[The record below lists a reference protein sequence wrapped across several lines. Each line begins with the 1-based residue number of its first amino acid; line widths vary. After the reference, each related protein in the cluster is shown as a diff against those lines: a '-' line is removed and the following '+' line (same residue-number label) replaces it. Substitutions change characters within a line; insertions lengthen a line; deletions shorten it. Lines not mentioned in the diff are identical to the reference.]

1 MPITQ
6 LPDPPLRSQ
15 SQQDFSDTA
24 DAFLAALPTL
34 VDEINGLDIDTAGTN
49 AAIATAKA
57 TEAAS
62 SAAAAFAA
70 AGQNATSTTTLTSG
84 LGTKSLTLA
93 QTGKVFSVG
102 QTVNIA
108 DSDATN
114 VMTGYV
120 IAFNSGT
127 GAMTVDVQIARGDL
141 SSVSSWIVSVGGA
154 VPFAASNVP
163 IERAIRRAKLAF
175 INSI

>member
-1 MPITQ
+1 MPITP

-24 DAFLAALPTL
+24 DTFLAALPTL
-34 VDEINGLDIDTAGTN
+34 VEEINALNIDTAGTN

-57 TEAAS
+57 TEAAN
-62 SAAAAFAA
+62 SAASAFAA
-70 AGQNATSTTTLTSG
+70 AGQTATSTTTLTTST
-84 LGTKSLTLA
+84 GTKSLTLA

-108 DSDATN
+108 DSDASN

-120 IAFNSGT
+120 TAFNGGT
-127 GAMTVDVQIARGDL
+127 GAMTVSVQIARGS
-141 SSVSSWIVSVGGA
+141 SSVSSWTVSVGA
-154 VPFAASNVP
+154 PASAASASN
-163 IERAIRRAKLAF
+163 INLERAIRRAKLA
-175 INSI
+175 SL